1 MTTVRL
7 LIAGVV
13 AAALAGCGAE
23 EIVSPGSGGDI
34 TINNPPATPPPGG
47 GGNQPDD
54 DLVVPASGC
63 PTIASNP
70 GLRDD
75 GTITGPT
82 GTYRVCAL
90 PARLT
95 SSSTL
100 QRFPGLLYALDGR
113 VDVGCDLGAGAAT
126 LPAGSTCLNTTS
138 VTLTVQPGVVIFA
151 KTGTSWLAVNRHNRI
166 SAVGTAALPIV
177 FTSRDNV
184 QGLAGDDSQG
194 QWGGVV
200 LLGRAPITDCAAAGA
215 TPGTEQCERQTE
227 GAVDP
232 ALFGGAT
239 ANDNSGTLRYVQI
252 RYSGYVLSGNS
263 ELQSLTLGGVGSG
276 TSIAFIQSHNS
287 SDDGFESFGGTV
299 SLRRFVVTGAD
310 DDSID
315 VDTGYRG
322 TIQHVIAIQKTSGA
336 ADSMIELDSP
346 GANATT
352 AENQVPRT
360 WLKLANFTF
369 VHRNPAS
376 GNGAA
381 MRLRGGADASLVNG
395 VVITPM
401 AALRLDNTNG
411 GVSILA
417 TDAAV
422 QKSGPPS
429 FNSVVLQS
437 GAASAFSGSGG
448 TPALTATDVGNA
460 FNAGTNNN
468 AAFVSS
474 LTGGFI
480 NGTNETAVV
489 ATSPATIDAAFDAT
503 TYIGAVPNGGD
514 TWYATWTC
522 NSATA
527 SFGASSS
534 SCTTLPALE

>member
-1 MTTVRL
+1 MNTVRL
-7 LIAGVV
+7 VVAGIL

-23 EIVSPGSGGDI
+23 EIVSPGSGGNI
-34 TINNPPATPPPGG
+34 TINNPPADPGNG
-47 GGNQPDD
+47 GGNEDPD
-54 DLVVPASGC
+54 DLVEPAAGC
-63 PTIASNP
+63 PTIANNP
-70 GLRDD
+70 GLTDD

-82 GTYRVCAL
+82 GTYRVCTL
-90 PARLT
+90 PARFTT
-95 SSSTL
+95 STTL
-100 QRFPGLLYALDGR
+100 QRFPGMLYAMDGR
-113 VDVGCDLGAGAAT
+113 VDVGCDLGAGTAT
-126 LPAGSTCLNTTS
+126 LPGGSPCLNTSS
-138 VTLTVQPGVVIFA
+138 VTLTVQPGVIIFA

-166 SAVGTAALPIV
+166 NAVGEANRPIV

-184 QGLAGDDSQG
+184 LGLSGDDSQG

-200 LLGRAPITDCAAAGA
+200 LLGRAPITDCAASGA

-239 ANDNSGTLRYVQI
+239 AADNSGTLRYVQI

-276 TSIAFIQSHNS
+276 TQISYIQSHNS
-287 SDDGFESFGGTV
+287 SDDGFENFGGTV
-299 SLRRFVVTGAD
+299 NLRRFVITGAD

-315 VDTGYRG
+315 ADTGYRG
-322 TIQHVIAIQKTSGA
+322 TIQHVIAVQKTTGA

-381 MRLRGGADASLVNG
+381 LRLRGGADVSLVNG
-395 VVITPM
+395 IVITPM

-411 GVSILA
+411 GVSMLA
-417 TDAAV
+417 TDAGL
-422 QKSGPPS
+422 QKAGPPT

-437 GAASAFSGSGG
+437 SAAAVFSGSGG
-448 TPALTATDVGNA
+448 TPALTAGDVAAA

-474 LTGGFI
+474 LTSGYI
-480 NGTNETAVV
+480 NGANETAVV
-489 ATSPATIDAAFDAT
+489 ATDPTSIDAAFDAT
-503 TYIGAVPNGGD
+503 NYIGAVPNGGD
-514 TWYATWTC
+514 TWYAGWTC
-522 NSATA
+522 NSTTA
-527 SFGASSS
+527 GFGSTSS
-534 SCTTLPALE
+534 SCTTLPALD